1 MLAHNNKHIAESIKM
16 KFKQFK
22 GKFHT
27 QLDLMNASG
36 MGWNAD
42 KSCCECD
49 PEIFAGWVKSHKLA
63 AGMNNT
69 NLHRWDELCKIFK
82 VNRVDGRDS
91 MSATDAASRLEGQ
104 L

>member
-49 PEIFAGWVKSHKLA
+49 PEIFAGWVK
-63 AGMNNT
+63 
-69 NLHRWDELCKIFK
+69 
-82 VNRVDGRDS
+82 VRVFITFQHS
-91 MSATDAASRLEGQ
+91 IHHM
-104 L
+104 